1 MILNK
6 LEEVSNF
13 FQYENFNESV
23 NQGIAFFGLLKLNK
37 DEFYPKEILDFI
49 LNDEKILDVYIEKL
63 QNLKNKT
70 EEYKNNL
77 KLIVDTNKEDLKPA
91 TEEMINIVNDFKTK
105 VYYEML
111 NVKKPEF
118 YIYGGR
124 YDDAFTEFE
133 DILDFYKRKYQRMNQ
148 EFVKSNGDNITVLP
162 NHKNNYILQVNWSK
176 FAEVNGE
183 IVDKEIAT
191 DYFVIKSM
199 SLLIIL
205 RQLLYI
211 KI

>member
-1 MILNK
+1 
-6 LEEVSNF
+6 
-13 FQYENFNESV
+13 
-23 NQGIAFFGLLKLNK
+23 
-37 DEFYPKEILDFI
+37 
-49 LNDEKILDVYIEKL
+49 
-63 QNLKNKT
+63 
-70 EEYKNNL
+70 
-77 KLIVDTNKEDLKPA
+77 
-91 TEEMINIVNDFKTK
+91 
-105 VYYEML
+105 ML